1 VVAQVALAVSVVA
14 AAGLVTRSVLRLQSV
29 EVGLAVDRLVFVEL
43 SLPFSRYV
51 ERGRQAQFLN
61 DVLER
66 LEAAPAIASA
76 TAINVLPFSGGGGWD
91 VPRFT
96 AEGQSA
102 DRAAI
107 NPSLNLESVHHT
119 YFETF
124 EVPIVRGRGFTAADR
139 AGGLDVAIV
148 SEDVAARTWPGEDA
162 IGKRM
167 KMGGPDSR
175 DPWRTVVGVAAPT
188 RYRELAR
195 QRATLYLPSA
205 QFILTAQPLVLRTTA
220 PLDLTASVAR
230 DAVRAVDPSV
240 QVMRV
245 SPFERLLDGPLAR
258 PRFNARLLGV
268 FGVTALLLAAI
279 GLAAVMTAQVRQRER
294 EIAVR
299 VALGATP
306 AGICRLVLGEALWLA
321 GLGAAIGLAGA
332 AAATRVVRSLLFEI
346 DALDP
351 LSLAGAAMLLMI
363 AAALAAGG
371 PARHA
376 TRLDAAQLLR

>member
-1 VVAQVALAVSVVA
+1 
-14 AAGLVTRSVLRLQSV
+14 
-29 EVGLAVDRLVFVEL
+29 
-43 SLPFSRYV
+43 
-51 ERGRQAQFLN
+51 
-61 DVLER
+61 
-66 LEAAPAIASA
+66 
-76 TAINVLPFSGGGGWD
+76 
-91 VPRFT
+91 
-96 AEGQSA
+96 
-102 DRAAI
+102 
-107 NPSLNLESVHHT
+107 
-119 YFETF
+119 
-124 EVPIVRGRGFTAADR
+124 
-139 AGGLDVAIV
+139 
-148 SEDVAARTWPGEDA
+148 
-162 IGKRM
+162 
-167 KMGGPDSR
+167 
-175 DPWRTVVGVAAPT
+175 
-188 RYRELAR
+188 
-195 QRATLYLPSA
+195 
-205 QFILTAQPLVLRTTA
+205 
-220 PLDLTASVAR
+220 
-230 DAVRAVDPSV
+230 
-240 QVMRV
+240 MRV
-245 SPFERLLDGPLAR
+245 SPFELLLDGPLAR
-258 PRFNARLLGV
+258 PKFNARLLGV